1 MKVFTIWIALD
12 PGHTH
17 LLMDRSHDGAP
28 LWFVTRSH
36 AVEWIAEEF
45 FGEADWLPVSVEV
58 REIHVSPRSYK
69 MGQGQFSP
77 RKWSP
82 HHENHLSHLQ
92 HQP

>member
-36 AVEWIAEEF
+36 AVEWCRDEI
-45 FGEADWLPVSVEV
+45 FGDLDRLPVPYSIEI
-58 REIHVSPRSYK
+58 RSIHVDDLPPESPITWDIEAACE
-69 MGQGQFSP
+69 G
-77 RKWSP
+77 W
-82 HHENHLSHLQ
+82 HESSWV
-92 HQP
+92 

>member
-58 REIHVSPRSYK
+58 REIHVDDLPLESPITWDIEAACE
-69 MGQGQFSP
+69 G
-77 RKWSP
+77 W
-82 HHENHLSHLQ
+82 HESSWV
-92 HQP
+92 